1 MYHGNAMKL
10 STLNDVLSLVSAR
23 GTAQV
28 ALYQDS
34 ANAWKPITANDLS
47 AYVKSFAAWLRTV
60 GIQKGDR
67 VALIAEN
74 RWEWAVTDFA
84 TMAIGAVG
92 VPLFPTL
99 TADQTAAQL
108 KDSGARVCVVANAE
122 LAKKVRE
129 HQASTAI
136 ETIVAMEQKQPLEG
150 VLRFDDTLKTA
161 PDPTFDDQLK
171 SVQPQDLATII
182 YTSGTTGD
190 AKGVM
195 LTHGNIASNLEQ
207 TTHLFR
213 FDENDSYVSFLPLSH
228 VTARHVDYLI
238 YACGATCAYCGK
250 VEKLMPAFT
259 SVKPTIFVAVPRLYE
274 RIRHSV
280 EQKSAAAG
288 GLKKKIFDWAIKTGR
303 SQHKALLAGKTP
315 SSLSWKLANK
325 LVYSKVQAAM
335 GGRVR
340 IFVSGGAPL
349 GIDLSNW
356 FADAGIPILEGYGL
370 TETSPVISVNLPG
383 ANKLGTTGKT
393 LGNLDCRIADDG
405 ELLVK
410 GPSVFQGYWRKP
422 EATAEALDSEGFFHT
437 GDIGNID
444 SEGYLSI
451 TDRKRELIKTT
462 NGKFIAPQ
470 PIENKL
476 KVSSLIGHVALQ
488 GDKRKYVTALMTP
501 NFAVLDERAKSLGL
515 DFTNR
520 EALLQNP
527 QITALYQAELDRVN
541 ADLAPF
547 EKIKRFRLVPT
558 EWTIEG
564 GELTP
569 SMKLKRRIVA
579 QRHAAEIA
587 GMYGEGE

>member
-1 MYHGNAMKL
+1 MKL
-10 STLNDVLSLVSAR
+10 STLNDVFSLVSAR

-28 ALYQDS
+28 ALFQDS
-34 ANAWKPITANDLS
+34 TNAWKPITANDF
-47 AYVKSFAAWLRTV
+47 AARVRAFAAWLQSQ
-60 GIQKGDR
+60 GINKGDR

-74 RWEWAVTDFA
+74 RWEWAVTDFG

-99 TADQTAAQL
+99 TGEQTAAQL
-108 KDSGARVCVVANAE
+108 KDSGARICVVANGE

-129 HQASTAI
+129 HQASTAV

-150 VLRFDDTLKTA
+150 VLNFEDALKTA
-161 PDPTFDDQLK
+161 PNPAFEDELK
-171 SVQPQDLATII
+171 SINPEDLATII

-213 FDENDSYVSFLPLSH
+213 FDKGDSYVSFLPLSH

-259 SVKPTIFVAVPRLYE
+259 AVKPTIFVAVPRLYE

-303 SQHKALLAGKTP
+303 RHHKALLAGKTP

-325 LVYSKVQAAM
+325 LVYSKVQGAM

-349 GIDLSNW
+349 GIDLATW

-393 LGNLDCRIADDG
+393 LSNLDCRIADDG

-410 GPSVFQGYWRKP
+410 GPSVFQGYWNKP

-444 SEGYLSI
+444 SDGYLSI

-488 GDKRKYVTALMTP
+488 GDKRKYVTAVMTP
-501 NFAVLDERAKSLGL
+501 NFAALDERAKSLGL
-515 DFTNR
+515 DPTDKA
-520 EALLQNP
+520 ALVANSKVLD
-527 QITALYQAELDRVN
+527 LYQAELDRVN
-541 ADLAPF
+541 ATLAPF
-547 EKIKRFRLVPT
+547 EKIKRFTLLPV

-587 GMYGEGE
+587 AMYGEAE

>member
-1 MYHGNAMKL
+1 MDFAMKL
-10 STLNDVLSLVSAR
+10 STLNDVFSLVSAR

-28 ALYQDS
+28 ALFQDS
-34 ANAWKPITANDLS
+34 TNAWKPITANDF
-47 AYVKSFAAWLRTV
+47 AARVRAFAAWLQSQ
-60 GIQKGDR
+60 GINKGDR

-74 RWEWAVTDFA
+74 RWEWAVTDFG

-99 TADQTAAQL
+99 TGEQTAAQL
-108 KDSGARVCVVANAE
+108 KDSGARICVVANGE

-129 HQASTAI
+129 HQASTAV

-150 VLRFDDTLKTA
+150 VLNFEDALKTA
-161 PDPTFDDQLK
+161 PNPAFEDELK
-171 SVQPQDLATII
+171 SINPEDLATII

-213 FDENDSYVSFLPLSH
+213 FDKGDSYVSFLPLSH

-259 SVKPTIFVAVPRLYE
+259 AVKPTIFVAVPRLYE

-303 SQHKALLAGKTP
+303 RHHKALLAGKTP

-325 LVYSKVQAAM
+325 LVYSKVQGAM

-349 GIDLSNW
+349 GIDLATW

-393 LGNLDCRIADDG
+393 LSNLDCRIADDG

-410 GPSVFQGYWRKP
+410 GPSVFQGYWNKP

-444 SEGYLSI
+444 SDGYLSI

-488 GDKRKYVTALMTP
+488 GDKRKYVTAVMTP
-501 NFAVLDERAKSLGL
+501 NFAALDERAKSLGL
-515 DFTNR
+515 DPTDKA
-520 EALLQNP
+520 ALVANSKVLD
-527 QITALYQAELDRVN
+527 LYQAELDRVN
-541 ADLAPF
+541 ATLAPF
-547 EKIKRFRLVPT
+547 EKIKRFTLLPV

-587 GMYGEGE
+587 AMYGEAE